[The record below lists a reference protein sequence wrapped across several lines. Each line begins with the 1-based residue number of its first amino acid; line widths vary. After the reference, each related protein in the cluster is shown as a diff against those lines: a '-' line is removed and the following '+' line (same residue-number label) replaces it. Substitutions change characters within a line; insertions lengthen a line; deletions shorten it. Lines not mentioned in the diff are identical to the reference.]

1 MKKKFLNVTK
11 SVMLAALICAISITP
26 VLAMTEEG
34 EPSPASSTET
44 ESVIEESKATSTEDQ
59 SELKEEEIADQ
70 SNLSEETQAVTDDR
84 ETVYTGVE
92 NGAEETANSTESTT
106 TAPRSFKDSVT
117 VSAGLER
124 SYDGTAWDPHAV
136 LKDKETGEVLE
147 EDEHYTRELYYYGAR
162 ENGEI
167 KAFHEGRPDYV
178 NPGILE
184 ERFYPEYRGS
194 SDSSGEDVVI
204 VRHITYN
211 DIIIKGTDY
220 SAVEGG
226 KIDMPQ
232 YEKISNGPIMI
243 DNVPEFNA
251 EVSIERWGEA
261 MVLEDPEVGY
271 IAGKPGKYN
280 IIPMQRGLHEAIP
293 NDGKVVDIFDNV
305 WWAYADNLDVA
316 YQTGGVI
323 RLLYRNGVLTITPK
337 QDPNPNPDPGPGPNP
352 NPNPNP
358 DPGPGPNPNPNP
370 NPNPDPGPG
379 PNPNPNPNPNPDPGF
394 NPGNNP
400 APNPATPAPSQVNPT
415 PTPKAAPV
423 EVSKTSQAP
432 NTGDANNPFSFVTA
446 FTIALV
452 AVLAMIAFINPP
464 KLKRKDR

>member
-44 ESVIEESKATSTEDQ
+44 ESVIEESKETSTEDQ

-70 SNLSEETQAVTDDR
+70 SNLSEETQAATDDR

-92 NGAEETANSTESTT
+92 NGAEATANSTESVT
-106 TAPRSFKDSVT
+106 TASQSRTSNWSFKDSVT
-117 VSAGLER
+117 ASAGLER

-167 KAFHEGRPDYV
+167 KAFHDGRPDYV

-184 ERFYPEYRGS
+184 ERFYPVLRGS
-194 SDSSGEDVVI
+194 SDSSGEDVIV

-232 YEKISNGPIMI
+232 YEKISNGPIMT

-337 QDPNPNPDPGPGPNP
+337 QDPNPNPDPG
-352 NPNPNP
+352 
-358 DPGPGPNPNPNP
+358 
-370 NPNPDPGPG
+370 
-379 PNPNPNPNPNPDPGF
+379 F

-400 APNPATPAPSQVNPT
+400 APNPSTPAPSQVNPI
-415 PTPKAAPV
+415 PTPKAAPA

-432 NTGDANNPFSFVTA
+432 NTGDANNLFSFVTA

>member
-1 MKKKFLNVTK
+1 MKRKFPVMVLSTLLCAMSITTAFAGEGEADTK
-11 SVMLAALICAISITP
+11 STASDIKAA
-26 VLAMTEEG
+26 
-34 EPSPASSTET
+34 
-44 ESVIEESKATSTEDQ
+44 
-59 SELKEEEIADQ
+59 
-70 SNLSEETQAVTDDR
+70 
-84 ETVYTGVE
+84 
-92 NGAEETANSTESTT
+92 AEETITYSVETGSTPKKSLR
-106 TAPRSFKDSVT
+106 AQNPFFKDSVT
-117 VSAGLER
+117 ASAGLER

-136 LKDKETGEVLE
+136 LKDKKTGEVLE

-167 KAFHEGRPDYV
+167 KTFHDGRPDYV

-184 ERFYPEYRGS
+184 ERFYPKEVLRGS
-194 SDSSGEDVVI
+194 SNSSGEDVII

-211 DIIIKGTDY
+211 DIVIKGTDY

-226 KIDMPQ
+226 RIDMPQ
-232 YEKISNGPIMI
+232 YEKISNGPIMT
-243 DNVPEFNA
+243 DNVPQVNA

-305 WWAYADNLDVA
+305 WWAYTDNLDVA

-337 QDPNPNPDPGPGPNP
+337 QDPNPDL
-352 NPNPNP
+352 
-358 DPGPGPNPNPNP
+358 GPGPNPNPNP
-370 NPNPDPGPG
+370 NPNPG
-379 PNPNPNPNPNPDPGF
+379 PNPDPGL

-400 APNPATPAPSQVNPT
+400 APSQVT
-415 PTPKAAPV
+415 PTPSEPKTTPV
-423 EVSKTSQAP
+423 EVNKASRVP
-432 NTGDANNPFSFVTA
+432 NTGDTNNLFFFTTVFVTA
-446 FTIALV
+446 IITLV
-452 AVLAMIAFINPP
+452 IVYTFLS
-464 KLKRKDR
+464 KRLERKV